1 MVEKI
6 GCFRDK
12 YRFLSNFW
20 KCPFIIDDKIYITN
34 EHYYQSMKARSE
46 RSRKRIRDADTPYL
60 AKKRGRSVNIREDW
74 EEVKVDI
81 MRKGLKAKFTQ
92 NESLKQKL
100 LKTGD
105 AYLEEGNDWG
115 DTFWGVDL
123 DTGKGQNHLGK
134 MLMKL
139 RDDLRNEKIDR

>member
-1 MVEKI
+1 
-6 GCFRDK
+6 
-12 YRFLSNFW
+12 
-20 KCPFIIDDKIYITN
+20 
-34 EHYYQSMKARSE
+34 MKARSE